1 MPAPALNEAQK
12 RHLRRLAHPRKVI
25 VQTGNAGLSDAV
37 IKEVDHA
44 LEHHELVKIRV
55 VMDDRKERD
64 AAIARACV
72 TLDAALVQ
80 RIGHVA
86 TLFRPNPDKKEDR
99 IVLPT

>member
-1 MPAPALNEAQK
+1 MLTEPQK
-12 RHLRRLAHPRKVI
+12 KHLRRLAHPRKVI

-55 VMDDRKERD
+55 VMDDRKARD
-64 AAIARACV
+64 AAISQACV
-72 TLDAALVQ
+72 TLGAALVQ

-86 TLFRPNPDKKEDR
+86 TLYRANPDKQEDK
-99 IVLPT
+99 IVLP

>member
-1 MPAPALNEAQK
+1 MLTEPQK
-12 RHLRRLAHPRKVI
+12 KHLRRLAHPRKVI

-55 VMDDRKERD
+55 VSEDRKERD
-64 AAIARACV
+64 ALIAKACT
-72 TLDAALVQ
+72 TLGAELVQ

-86 TLFRPNPDKKEDR
+86 TLFRPNPDKKEDK
-99 IVLPT
+99 IVLP

>member
-1 MPAPALNEAQK
+1 MLTEPQK
-12 RHLRRLAHPRKVI
+12 KQLRRLAHSRNVI

-55 VMDDRKERD
+55 VMDDRKARD
-64 AAIARACV
+64 VAITFAC
-72 TLDAALVQ
+72 TILGAELVQ

-86 TLFRPNPDKKEDR
+86 TLYRGNPKKEDP
-99 IVLPT
+99 IKLA

>member
-1 MPAPALNEAQK
+1 MLSEPQK
-12 RHLRRLAHPRKVI
+12 KHLRRLAHPKSVI

-37 IKEVDHA
+37 LREIEHA

-64 AAIARACV
+64 AAIAKACA
-72 TLDAALVQ
+72 TLGAELVQ

-86 TLFRPNPDKKEDR
+86 TLYRPNPEKEDR
-99 IVLPT
+99 IALPA